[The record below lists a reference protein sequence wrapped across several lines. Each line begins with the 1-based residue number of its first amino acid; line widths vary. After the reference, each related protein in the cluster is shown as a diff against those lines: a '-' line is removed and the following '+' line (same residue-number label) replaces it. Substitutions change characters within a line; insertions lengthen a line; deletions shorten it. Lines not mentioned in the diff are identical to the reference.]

1 MLICYDIEVDNT
13 HATKE
18 ELLYETGTIEKKLK
32 EIIKTQAIDGKEVA
46 IIDHKELLENWF
58 PETGCHIFMSHSHKD
73 EAIAI
78 NIANKLYRTYGIKT
92 FIDSKF
98 WGYVDKAISE
108 INHLHSKCESD
119 PKYLDYE
126 RSMRVAS
133 NFYIVLVNALT
144 DGIFK
149 SDSCWFLNTDNS
161 LNASDDSGEGT
172 YSPWLYTE
180 INYTSTVRQ
189 VPHPARP
196 KIAQESAG
204 TAMDAIN
211 GSADFIKSQSRDFS
225 IRFSADKE
233 HMHKVDNQRLNAIV
247 FDKNTSI
254 NHQHINP
261 EEPFTNLDLIYNYFN
276 QANNQLHG

>member
-13 HATKE
+13 QATTE
-18 ELLYETGTIEKKLK
+18 ELLYDTGTIENKLK

-46 IIDHKELLENWF
+46 IINHKELLENWF

-78 NIANKLYRTYGIKT
+78 NIANKLYQRYGIKT

-98 WGYVDKAISE
+98 WGYVDKAIYE

-149 SDSCWFLNTDNS
+149 SDSCWFLNTENS
-161 LNASDDSGEGT
+161 LNASDDYGEGT

-180 INYTSTVRQ
+180 INYTSTVRRT
-189 VPHPARP
+189 PHPDRP
-196 KIAQESAG
+196 QIAQESTG
-204 TAMDAIN
+204 TIMDSIN
-211 GSADFIKSQSRDFS
+211 GSEDLIKSHSRDFS
-225 IRFSADKE
+225 ILFQTDKE
-233 HMHKVDNQRLNAIV
+233 HMHKIDNQRLNAIV
-247 FDKNTSI
+247 FDDHTLIKDQNI
-254 NHQHINP
+254 NN
-261 EEPFTNLDLIYNYFN
+261 EEPFKNLDLIYDYFN
-276 QANNQLHG
+276 QVKK